1 MQSTTYG
8 SSRIGA
14 LVASD
19 CDRAPQHVKFTMSLI
34 LILTIL
40 TAFIIIAC
48 SVYNHYKKVD
58 TAENPEEILHKKKLI
73 DIGMYGSMLTSLL
86 AVAAVMYAIP
96 NVNKIISCPPV
107 Q

>member
-8 SSRIGA
+8 NSRIGA
-14 LVASD
+14 LAVSD
-19 CDRAPQHVKFTMSLI
+19 CDRTAKHLKFTMSLT

-48 SVYNHYKKVD
+48 SVYNHYKTVD
-58 TAENPEEILHKKKLI
+58 TAENTEEILHKKKLI
-73 DIGMYGSMLTSLL
+73 DIGTYGSMLTSLL
-86 AVAAVMYAIP
+86 TVAAVMYAIP
-96 NVNKIISCPPV
+96 NVNKVISCPPV